1 MRGRRPKP
9 YLVKKGSGNP
19 GKRPLNPGPQ
29 YRSVLP
35 RCPASLHGEARRI
48 YNRLSKVLHRQ
59 GLLNE
64 GTFDCLIMLC
74 RIGGI
79 AADLEKILRTKGY
92 TIRTERGIRNR
103 PEVGMFQKATA
114 EFRHYLNEFGLTPA
128 SVQRVPTRQRPES
141 LEDLLR
147 D

>member
-1 MRGRRPKP
+1 MRGHRPKP

-19 GKRPLNPGPQ
+19 GKRPLSPGPR
-29 YRSVLP
+29 YKEVRA
-35 RCPASLHGEARRI
+35 RCPKSLVGEARRI
-48 YNRLSKVLHRQ
+48 YNRLSKVLNRQ
-59 GLLNE
+59 GLLNK

-74 RIGGI
+74 RIGGM
-79 AADLEKILRTKGY
+79 AADLEKILRKKGY

-103 PEVGMFQKATA
+103 PEVGMFQKASVQ
-114 EFRHYLNEFGLTPA
+114 FRHYLNEFGLPPA
-128 SVQRVPTRQRPES
+128 SVQRVPTRQRIEP